1 MIRTMIA
8 ALLLFAIALPAQAM
22 GRIEKVVSPSGIT
35 AWLVHEPSIPIIAL
49 EAYWDGGSR
58 LDPRGRE
65 GLANMVS
72 GLLDE
77 GAGDLSSEAFQ
88 LRLQETA
95 TQLSFDAGRDSFTAS
110 MRALSQN
117 RDAAFSLLA
126 KALQAP
132 RFDEGPVE
140 RIRGQI
146 ISGLRARARDQREL
160 ARRALYETAFGDQ
173 PYARPVEGTEQS
185 VAAITRED
193 LTGFVRRR
201 LARNNLTL
209 AVVGDITAAELSDR
223 LEQVFAPLPAK
234 AAGPDTGMQKVLG
247 GGVLRQIDYD
257 TPQSQIYIGFPGLMR
272 DDPDFDA
279 ARVMTYILGGS
290 GLTSRLGQ
298 EVREKRG
305 LTYSIFAAQVPMK
318 KSALYLIGFSSAN
331 KTVAEAL
338 AVTRREL
345 LRLRDRGVSAKE
357 LKAAKT
363 YLNGSFPLSMSS
375 NASIAR
381 LLIAIQVNNLGIDY
395 IRRRPQRINAVTAED
410 IARVAARLFDMKK
423 MFVIAVGRPEGDLKA
438 VLKAA
443 P

>member
-1 MIRTMIA
+1 MIRLMFTV
-8 ALLLFAIALPAQAM
+8 LLVFVAVMPARAT

-49 EAYWDGGSR
+49 EAYWDGGAR
-58 LDPRGRE
+58 LDPKGRE

-95 TQLSFDAGRDSFTAS
+95 TRLSFDAGRDSFTAS

-117 RDAAFSLLA
+117 RDAAFGLLA
-126 KALQAP
+126 RALQAP
-132 RFDEGPVE
+132 RFDAAPVE

-146 ISGLRARARDQREL
+146 ISGLRARARDQREI

-185 VAAITRED
+185 VAAITRDD
-193 LTGFVRRR
+193 LAGFVRRR
-201 LARNNLTL
+201 LTRANLTL
-209 AVVGDITAAELSDR
+209 AVVGDITARELSNR
-223 LEQVFAPLPAK
+223 LEQVFAPLPA
-234 AAGPDTGMQKVLG
+234 APAGPDTGPQKVVG
-247 GGVLRQIDYD
+247 GGVLRRIAYE
-257 TPQSQIYIGFPGLMR
+257 TPQSQVYIGFPGLMR

-290 GLTSRLGQ
+290 GLVSRLGQ

-305 LTYSIFAAQVPMK
+305 LTYSVFAAQVPMRK
-318 KSALYLIGFSSAN
+318 AGLYLIGFSSAN

-338 AVTRREL
+338 AVIRREL
-345 LRLRDRGVSAKE
+345 LRMRDEGVSDKE

-363 YLNGSFPLSMSS
+363 YLNGSFPLSLSS

-381 LLIAIQVNNLGIDY
+381 LLIAIQVNDLGIDY
-395 IRRRPQRINAVTAED
+395 IQRRPQRINAVTRED
-410 IARVAARLFDMKK
+410 IIRVAKRLIDPQK
-423 MFVIAVGRPEGDLKA
+423 MFAVVVGKPDGDLKA
-438 VLKAA
+438 VLKGT